1 MSIIL
6 NKELKKRSPRRDSH
20 MLYKKNQK
28 AALPEEPTAAPAISS
43 TAAAGFR

>member
-1 MSIIL
+1 MSIIF
-6 NKELKKRSPRRDSH
+6 NKELKKRSLRRDSR
-20 MLYKKNQK
+20 MIYEYQK